1 MEKTHILDTLLLLK
15 VLEYAIHDHRLI
27 AYSDKYVRQTRK
39 PNIRKH
45 LQLKA
50 EEISYSVEKK
60 ELREKCLFNCF

>member
-1 MEKTHILDTLLLLK
+1 MEKTHIMDTLLLLK

-60 ELREKCLFNCF
+60 RIKREMPF